1 MGFADNNS
9 EPTSPFSANPRPVSG
24 VSSGK
29 PTHTLNQSEKSSFA
43 DNPFVKN
50 CFNSV
55 AVEDAESKD
64 APVLGTKRS
73 RRRKK
78 YYSARE
84 TAIYR
89 CGVTAKIAAGLEESS
104 EFTAELRAET
114 LAVADCLRETALPEN
129 IYFSVGQTNSETGES
144 FEGYGSLAVAV
155 GTRLCP
161 NYQAK
166 QSRRRNRRIR
176 KSLAAQGVTDDE
188 DNLLVNED
196 GNLKNFANGVRLR
209 FVTLSMPELCC
220 AAEEKLS
227 ILDRALVLFKK
238 RSIWVDNVLG
248 AYVSEEFTDGEA
260 SSFRW
265 NFHAHA
271 LLVSKWIERDEI
283 GNDWTDCVE
292 KACEDFRVEFP
303 SLSSPTNRLH
313 VWINDVATYARENQV
328 SLDSAVFEISK
339 YLSKGSDILNVPVA
353 ELAALNRTLSGRRM
367 FEPYGIFNSHRGTQP
382 EQETSDA
389 ADTPLLDNRTQ
400 LTAEEETES
409 ESAVE
414 LRRETLV
421 ERGTRM
427 ILEGRRSEW
436 LLDLRKEMGR
446 RRAWRRKQL
455 LTLYP
460 RAVFWTLDGRMFR
473 NHGDCLT
480 E

>member
-1 MGFADNNS
+1 
-9 EPTSPFSANPRPVSG
+9 
-24 VSSGK
+24 
-29 PTHTLNQSEKSSFA
+29 
-43 DNPFVKN
+43 
-50 CFNSV
+50 
-55 AVEDAESKD
+55 
-64 APVLGTKRS
+64 
-73 RRRKK
+73 
-78 YYSARE
+78 
-84 TAIYR
+84 
-89 CGVTAKIAAGLEESS
+89 
-104 EFTAELRAET
+104 
-114 LAVADCLRETALPEN
+114 
-129 IYFSVGQTNSETGES
+129 
-144 FEGYGSLAVAV
+144 
-155 GTRLCP
+155 
-161 NYQAK
+161 
-166 QSRRRNRRIR
+166 
-176 KSLAAQGVTDDE
+176 
-188 DNLLVNED
+188 
-196 GNLKNFANGVRLR
+196 
-209 FVTLSMPELCC
+209 MPELCC
-220 AAEEKLS
+220 TAEEKLS

-260 SSFRW
+260 SYFRW

-283 GNDWTDCVE
+283 GSDWTDCIE
-292 KACEDFRVEFP
+292 KACEEFCVEFP
-303 SLSSPTNRLH
+303 EFDTKGERINHLH
-313 VWINDVATYARENQV
+313 VWINDVATYARKNQV

-339 YLSKGSDILNVPVA
+339 YMSKGSDILNVPVN

-367 FEPYGIFNSHRGTQP
+367 FEPYGIFNSHRGTEA
-382 EQETSDA
+382 EQETSNA
-389 ADTPLLDNRTQ
+389 ADKPLLDNRTQ
-400 LTAEEETES
+400 LTAEDESES

-473 NHGDCLT
+473 NYGDYLT